1 MVRNSTKK
9 VKSIKHGQLF
19 SSPNSSP
26 KNQWSYYSVV
36 FFPLAIAANNTYNIF
51 LLWEIRVKMLI
62 RELFVFASTNH
73 KYTSN
78 MCLCAFAI
86 LCCCT
91 MCWADTII
99 LKQGPSLTGDILLE
113 KENTIYLDIG
123 IDVLRIPKEE
133 ILEYKYAKTLKP
145 IEEIK
150 DSNNKEQTKEEEPNT
165 TGSTPYLAKQWQAGQ
180 LYHTADLEKTTVE
193 KCVDAVSE
201 AVVMVSSPA
210 GMGSG
215 FFLNE
220 DGYLITNYHVIEKET
235 KLEVTMFQ
243 KAKDGF
249 EKKKFK
255 NVKIEAINP
264 FVDLALLKVEDLG
277 DTKVKYVYLGDI
289 ERTKVGEVVFAIGNP
304 LGLERTVTDG
314 VISTRNRAFE
324 GLVYIQTNADIN
336 PGNSGGPLFNRAG
349 EVIGVTN
356 MGYIFF
362 GGLGFA
368 IPVDYVKH
376 FIENRDAFVFD
387 KDNPNTGYRYLQPVQ
402 RRNKAVLKFL
412 KNQNVSGK
420 S

>member
-1 MVRNSTKK
+1 MFEHTS
-9 VKSIKHGQLF
+9 
-19 SSPNSSP
+19 
-26 KNQWSYYSVV
+26 
-36 FFPLAIAANNTYNIF
+36 
-51 LLWEIRVKMLI
+51 
-62 RELFVFASTNH
+62 H
-73 KYTSN
+73 KYTKQK
-78 MCLCAFAI
+78 CFCALLVFGCCALCR
-86 LCCCT
+86 
-91 MCWADTII
+91 ADTII
-99 LKQGPSLTGDILLE
+99 LKQGQSLTGEILVE
-113 KENTIYLDIG
+113 KEKVIYMDIG
-123 IDVLRIPKEE
+123 IDVLKIPKEDV
-133 ILEYKYAKTLKP
+133 LECKYTKTP
-145 IEEIK
+145 GSAEEIT
-150 DSNNKEQTKEEEPNT
+150 DSNVIVRRAEEEPNAT
-165 TGSTPYLAKQWQAGQ
+165 NHVPYADKQSPSEQ
-180 LYHTADLEKTTVE
+180 LYRTATPEKTTIE
-193 KCVDAVSE
+193 KCVEAVSE
-201 AVVMVSSPA
+201 AVVKVSSPA

-215 FFLNE
+215 FFINE

-235 KLEVTMFQ
+235 KIEVTMFQ

-277 DTKVKYVYLGDI
+277 ETQVKYVYLGDI

-324 GLVYIQTNADIN
+324 GLVYLQTNADIN
-336 PGNSGGPLFNRAG
+336 PGNSGGPLFNLAG

-376 FIENRDAFVFD
+376 FIENRDAFVYD

-402 RRNKAVLKFL
+402 RRNKATPKFL
-412 KNQNVSGK
+412 KNQKASG
-420 S
+420 SS